1 MHEQPAWAAE
11 RVDMALRI
19 LRSDPSLPHR
29 LTVEGEEHRGDEDEH
44 DLVNGAG
51 YGKEPNPGD
60 PAQGLGDSLI
70 SSQGPH
76 GPDGSETEGPS
87 RPHGSSLG
95 AGSERPTSPAERLRG
110 RAKRHIH

>member
-1 MHEQPAWAAE
+1 MNNLASCHRHCHRRMHEQPAWAAE
-11 RVDMALRI
+11 GVDMALRI

-95 AGSERPTSPAERLRG
+95 AGQ
-110 RAKRHIH
+110 